1 MFDSEKNM
9 FVGRVSL
16 APIEGQIL
24 APGEV
29 RIEDDEMSDIS
40 ESTPPQPEKKVNEAD
55 ELHDE
60 ACSGCKLFDSLID
73 S

>member
-1 MFDSEKNM
+1 M

-40 ESTPPQPEKKVNEAD
+40 
-55 ELHDE
+55 
-60 ACSGCKLFDSLID
+60 
-73 S
+73 